1 MTKTT
6 TRTAAHHAAK
16 SRLGKGL
23 SALIGPGAPAGEA
36 RTTPATDPAPAHEPA
51 KSEEPAGRR
60 VVELP
65 LAKIV
70 PNRFQARKSFDDA
83 SIAELAASIRENGI
97 LQPLAVRPLPGD
109 AAKYELIA
117 GERRFRAAA
126 VAGLHQVPVLV
137 FDADD
142 QDLSVLSL
150 VENLQRENLNPID
163 EAEGLQALVDHFAYT
178 QEIIADRVGKS
189 RSAVAN
195 SLRLLGLPELVK
207 NALAAGEITAGHAR
221 ALLALGE
228 ADEIL
233 SAFGDVVG
241 AGMSVRETE
250 RHVKRL
256 LEAAKKLRAR
266 PKSAPADEDKTD
278 PNMEDL
284 LRRLRERFATRL
296 LMSGSDAKGRIEI
309 HYFSKDERD
318 HVLDLL
324 ARALD

>member
-1 MTKTT
+1 MTKTAT
-6 TRTAAHHAAK
+6 K
-16 SRLGKGL
+16 KVLGKGL
-23 SALIGPGAPAGEA
+23 SALIGPAGVGDAKKAVDAPSAPAREA
-36 RTTPATDPAPAHEPA
+36 AKVDEPV
-51 KSEEPAGRR
+51 GRR

-70 PNRFQARKSFDDA
+70 PNRFQARKSFDES
-83 SIAELAASIRENGI
+83 SIAELANSIRENGI

-126 VAGLHQVPVLV
+126 AAGLREVPVLV

-163 EAEGLQALVDHFAYT
+163 EAEGLQALVDHFAFT

-195 SLRLLGLPELVK
+195 ALRLLGLPELVK

-221 ALLALGE
+221 ALLPLGE

-233 SAFGDVVG
+233 SAFSDVVG

-266 PKSAPADEDKTD
+266 PRPSPQIGEKSD

-296 LMSGSDAKGRIEI
+296 QMSGNEAKGRIEI

-324 ARALD
+324 ARTLE

>member
-1 MTKTT
+1 MTKIAT
-6 TRTAAHHAAK
+6 K
-16 SRLGKGL
+16 KVLGKGL
-23 SALIGPGAPAGEA
+23 SALIGPAGAGDAKKMAEGASATA
-36 RTTPATDPAPAHEPA
+36 RETA
-51 KSEEPAGRR
+51 KAEEPAGRR

-126 VAGLHQVPVLV
+126 AAGLAQVPVLV

-163 EAEGLQALVDHFAYT
+163 EAEGLQALADHFAFT
-178 QEIIADRVGKS
+178 QELIADRVGKS

-195 SLRLLGLPELVK
+195 ALRLLGLPELVK

-256 LEAAKKLRAR
+256 LDVAKKLRAR
-266 PKSAPADEDKTD
+266 PKPATTGDDKSD
-278 PNMEDL
+278 PNMDDL

-296 LMSGSDAKGRIEI
+296 LMSGNDAKGRIEI
-309 HYFSKDERD
+309 HYFSRDERD

-324 ARALD
+324 ARTLD